1 MAFILGI
8 VDGTGPYSDTEYA
21 TSMANSFCKQT
32 DRQCGMSSQYWR
44 GPAAAGMDVLGT
56 ARSVRDWIVEKRRTR
71 SDADVMLMGYSRGA
85 SIVIMTA
92 EYLNELNVP
101 VHSLWLFDAVARHV
115 YTGGEVIPANVAYSR
130 HAVRTDDAEMIRRY
144 EGSIGVGQN
153 PMRPSFGHT
162 GMTAV
167 RTPNGDH
174 QHRIFR
180 GSHGALGGV
189 GWGNVEE
196 DPACQREIAG
206 WMNRCFQARGLPVTL
221 TAVDPP
227 AAPITPRPPPLRAA
241 TPTEPLYPGG
251 VRRPLY

>member
-1 MAFILGI
+1 MAYILGI
-8 VDGTGPYSDTEYA
+8 VDGTGVISDAQYA
-21 TSMANSFCKQT
+21 IDMANSFCKQT
-32 DRQCGMSSQYWR
+32 DRQCGMNSLYWR
-44 GPAAAGMDVLGT
+44 GPTGEGGSVLSR
-56 ARSVRDWIVEKRRTR
+56 ARAVRDWIVEKRGRTPG
-71 SDADVMLMGYSRGA
+71 ADVMLMGYSRGA

-92 EYLNELNVP
+92 EYLDGLGIP

-115 YTGGEVIPANVAYSR
+115 YSGGEVIPANVAYSR

-174 QHRIFR
+174 QHRVFR

-196 DPACQREIAG
+196 DPACQREIAT
-206 WMNRCFQARGLPVTL
+206 WMNGCFRARGLPVTL

-227 AAPITPRPPPLRAA
+227 PAPITPRPPPVRPA
-241 TPTEPLYPGG
+241 TPRDGLYPGG

>member
-1 MAFILGI
+1 MAYILGI
-8 VDGTGPYSDTEYA
+8 VDGTGPWSDAEYA
-21 TSMANSFCKQT
+21 TAMTNSFCKQT
-32 DRQCGMSSQYWR
+32 DRQCGTNSQYWR
-44 GPAAAGMDVLGT
+44 GPSNEGGSVLSR
-56 ARSVRDWIVEKRRTR
+56 ARAVRDWIVGKLR
-71 SDADVMLMGYSRGA
+71 SQPDAAVMLMGYSRGA

-92 EYLNELNVP
+92 EYLDELGIP
-101 VHSLWLFDAVARHV
+101 VHSLWLFDAVARHI
-115 YTGGEVIPANVAYSR
+115 YSGGEVIPRNVAYSR
-130 HAVRTDDAEMIRRY
+130 HAVRSDDPELIRRY
-144 EGSIGVGQN
+144 EGSIGIGQN

-174 QHRIFR
+174 KHKIFR

-196 DPACQREIAG
+196 DPACQRDVAA
-206 WMNRCFQARGLPVTL
+206 WMNRKFRGRGLPVTL

-227 AAPITPRPPPLRAA
+227 AAPITPRPPPRHAA
-241 TPTEPLYPGG
+241 SPTEPLYPGG